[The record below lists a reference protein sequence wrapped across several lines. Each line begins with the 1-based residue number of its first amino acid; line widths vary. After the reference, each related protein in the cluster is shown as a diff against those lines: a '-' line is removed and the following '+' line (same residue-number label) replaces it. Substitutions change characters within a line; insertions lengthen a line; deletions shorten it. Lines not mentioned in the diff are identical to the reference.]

1 MTIHDEGTALW
12 INALCQQRR
21 HTLLL
26 AAALACQEINQHQ
39 RAVSLLELCVQ
50 LEPDNSDVQLL
61 LGQSLMAL
69 GQLESAT
76 KALEKPIALAPDCDE
91 AKSLLLWC
99 YTSV

>member
-1 MTIHDEGTALW
+1 VTIHEEGTALW
-12 INALCQQRR
+12 INVLCQQRR
-21 HTLLL
+21 SVLLL
-26 AAALACQEINQHQ
+26 ATALSCQEINQHQ
-39 RAVSLLELCVQ
+39 TAVSLLELCVQ

-76 KALEKPIALAPDCDE
+76 KALEQTVALALDCDE